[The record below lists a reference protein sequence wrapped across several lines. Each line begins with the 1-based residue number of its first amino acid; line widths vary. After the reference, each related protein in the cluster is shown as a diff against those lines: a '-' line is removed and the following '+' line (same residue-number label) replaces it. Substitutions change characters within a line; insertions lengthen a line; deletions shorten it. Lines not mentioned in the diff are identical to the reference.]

1 MKTKLFSQSPSP
13 IPVTF
18 QMDSPSFPIEL
29 EVKSKTRLIESAQNF
44 RSALVYSMFR
54 FDR

>member
-1 MKTKLFSQSPSP
+1 MKTKLSGQSPSP

-29 EVKSKTRLIESAQNF
+29 EVKSKTRLIESTGVWF
-44 RSALVYSMFR
+44 VP
-54 FDR
+54 FDRWVSGFTP